1 MLTHFVIKWQNN
13 PKYDNLSRIFHIFL
27 TALGEGGRE
36 GGSTQAV
43 SLTAFYEFFFDAF
56 PHWGSINLSFKFL
69 VRFLVWT
76 MESPFLVFGP
86 TKNLRPVSQNCVEP
100 RFFRAAPSL
109 VGPRRPSRR
118 DLWNVLL
125 YRANLISSHIH
136 LANDGDTKI
145 PTPRIQ
151 DSYSCCCS
159 ITK

>member
-1 MLTHFVIKWQNN
+1 MLSFIKWQNN

-27 TALGEGGRE
+27 TASGEGGADPSGQPDRFLR
-36 GGSTQAV
+36 V
-43 SLTAFYEFFFDAF
+43 FFFDAF

-100 RFFRAAPSL
+100 RFFCAASSL